1 MATTQKPNELIEV
14 ERNHYL
20 IVPSDPEQQKITDL
34 VNKATWKQLLT
45 EYKLRINTT
54 YLTTFAC
61 VYMEALII
69 TMRRIMTDMKST
81 ENSINFLDLFTVYS
95 NNRESDT
102 AEKDGN
108 INVSFVPGPTV
119 TEGIMVRDFAPKVN
133 PSLWDKSML
142 MEVQKTC
149 ARILSEKHKAVTDNL
164 NIWTIV
170 AYVYFEHVFRTM
182 KLMAKEAHDR
192 GESSVSFNFL
202 EMVEFHCNLEVVT
215 NPDNPDLH
223 SDHYVVK
230 MRPGFQAKLLI
241 KNDDSTEM
249 Y

>member
-1 MATTQKPNELIEV
+1 MATNKPNELIEV

-20 IVPSDPEQQKITDL
+20 IVPSDPDQQKICEL

-45 EYKLRINTT
+45 EYKLRINTA

-61 VYMEALII
+61 VYLEALIV
-69 TMRRIMTDMKST
+69 TMRRIMSDTRSTD
-81 ENSINFLDLFTVYS
+81 NSINFLDLFTIMS
-95 NNRESDT
+95 NNRESET

-108 INVSFVPGPTV
+108 INVSFIPGVTV
-119 TEGIMVRDFAPKVN
+119 TEGIMQSDFAPKVT
-133 PSLWDKSML
+133 PEMWKGSILE
-142 MEVQKTC
+142 EVQKSC

-164 NIWTIV
+164 NVWTVV
-170 AYVYFEHVFRTM
+170 AYVYFEHIFRTM
-182 KLMAKEAHDR
+182 KLLAREAHEH

-215 NPDNPDLH
+215 NPENPDLH
-223 SDHYVVK
+223 SDLFVIK

-241 KNDDSTEM
+241 KNDDSTEI

>member
-1 MATTQKPNELIEV
+1 MANNPTKDLIEV

-20 IVPSDPEQQKITDL
+20 IVPSDPDQLAVTEMVD
-34 VNKATWKQLLT
+34 KATWKNLLT
-45 EYKLRINTT
+45 EYKLRINTA

-61 VYMEALII
+61 AYMEALIVL
-69 TMRRIMTDMKST
+69 MRRIMTDTKST
-81 ENSINFLDLFTVYS
+81 ENSIDFLDLFTIYA

-108 INVSFVPGPTV
+108 INISFVPGVTV
-119 TEGIMVRDFAPKVN
+119 IEGIMERDYAPKVH
-133 PSLWDKSML
+133 PDMWKGSII
-142 MEVQKTC
+142 MEAQKIA
-149 ARILSEKHKAVTDNL
+149 ARILSEKHKAVTDSL
-164 NIWTIV
+164 NTWTIV
-170 AYVYFEHVFRTM
+170 AYVYFEHLFRTL

-202 EMVEFHCNLEVVT
+202 EMVEFHCNLEVT
-215 NPDNPDLH
+215 PNPENPELQ
-223 SDHYVVK
+223 SEKYVIK

-241 KNDDSTEM
+241 KNDDSTEI